1 MLLVEDGAGTG
12 GLVRLETLG
21 LTGFRLE
28 LLLSPPD
35 IITDYSIRKVLNLP
49 IKNSPNALRAIVCDN
64 NVLARFVELNGR
76 FFNVKLVIV

>member
-12 GLVRLETLG
+12 GLVRLGTLG

-35 IITDYSIRKVLNLP
+35 IITDYSIRK
-49 IKNSPNALRAIVCDN
+49 SSQFAD
-64 NVLARFVELNGR
+64 
-76 FFNVKLVIV
+76 